1 MRIIL
6 SILSACAAVVLLV
19 SWAAPASIG
28 PENTPAAQSSETAT
42 PDEELLLA
50 EAEFLTGRLVKHVF
64 DGTIQDGISDI
75 NTAME
80 QDPGIPLRLPFILTL
95 DLDDAGLYAGF
106 GQYSEDGNYLYVSKE
121 NAEALVR
128 RVLGLEELPE
138 SAFEC
143 QEYHRELQRFEYPIG
158 VGLLDINSY
167 ADLTCT
173 IDPATQTV
181 HARFTLTDSGLYELQ
196 DKIYGPYEMIFS
208 ILSDGE
214 TPRLCFRSVLPA
226 DA

>member
-1 MRIIL
+1 MRIVL

-28 PENTPAAQSSETAT
+28 PENAPAAQSSAT

-64 DGTIQDGISDI
+64 DGTIRDGISDI

-143 QEYHRELQRFEYPIG
+143 QEYNRELQRFEYPIG

-167 ADLTCT
+167 TDLTCT
-173 IDPATQTV
+173 IDPAIQTV